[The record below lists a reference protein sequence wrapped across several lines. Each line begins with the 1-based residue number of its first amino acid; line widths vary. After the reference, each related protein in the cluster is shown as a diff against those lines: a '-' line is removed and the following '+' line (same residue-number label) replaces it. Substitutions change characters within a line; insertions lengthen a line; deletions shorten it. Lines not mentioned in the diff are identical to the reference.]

1 MDEFKFI
8 DSIKQ
13 STYKQS
19 SIVKGIGDDAAVFRQ
34 NYQDVVT
41 AVDTFVENVHFSRE
55 TMDPYHV
62 GYRVLATN
70 ISDMAAMGATPT
82 YYMISIVIPEDW
94 SDQELQE
101 IYQGMKDVASN
112 YRMDLIG
119 GDTVTGSELVVS
131 VTIIGIVEKGKAR
144 YRSDMKENDILF
156 VTGTLGDAAAGLYI
170 LTTKE
175 LENVKTDKYLINRHR
190 LPTPRV
196 AFAKALG
203 VLDRVALNDISDGI
217 ASEANELAVASNLTV
232 HLDLFKLP
240 KHTDL
245 TQFTSEQQRN
255 FQLFGGEDFE
265 LIGSVPEKDWDRV
278 QEAAKKTNTEVT
290 QIGFVSD
297 EASNNNLVF
306 IHEDGEKKV
315 LNKGGYTH
323 GRQNL

>member
-94 SDQELQE
+94 SDKELQE
-101 IYQGMKDVASN
+101 IYQGMKAVASN

-119 GDTVTGSELVVS
+119 GDTVAGSELVVS
-131 VTIIGIVEKGKAR
+131 VTIMGIVEKGKAR

-170 LTTKE
+170 LTAKE
-175 LENVKTDKYLINRHR
+175 LDKVKTDKYLIDRHR

-196 AFAKALG
+196 TFAEALG
-203 VLDRVALNDISDGI
+203 ELDRVALNDISDGI

-232 HLDLFKLP
+232 HFDLLKLP
-240 KHTDL
+240 KHNDL
-245 TQFTSEQQRN
+245 KQFTSEQQRN

-265 LIGSVPEKDWDRV
+265 LIGSVPEKDWNKV
-278 QEAAKKTNTEVT
+278 QDAAKKTNTEVT

-297 EASNNNLVF
+297 EVSNNDLVF
-306 IHEDGEKKV
+306 IHEGGEKKV
-315 LNKGGYTH
+315 LIKGGYTH
-323 GRQNL
+323 GR

>member
-41 AVDTFVENVHFSRE
+41 AVDTFVENIHFSRE

-101 IYQGMKDVASN
+101 IYQGMKAIASN

-119 GDTVTGSELVVS
+119 GDTVAGSELVVS
-131 VTIIGIVEKGKAR
+131 VTIIGIVDKGKAR

-156 VTGTLGDAAAGLYI
+156 VTGTLGDAAAGLYL

-175 LENVKTDKYLINRHR
+175 LDNLKNHKYLIDRHR

-196 AFAKALG
+196 AFAEALG
-203 VLDRVALNDISDGI
+203 ELDRVALNDISDGI
-217 ASEANELAVASNLTV
+217 ASEANELAVASNLTI
-232 HLDLFKLP
+232 HLDLLKLP
-240 KHTDL
+240 KHENL

-265 LIGSVPEKDWDRV
+265 LIGSVPQKDWNRV
-278 QEAAKKTNTEVT
+278 QEAAKKTNTKIT
-290 QIGFVSD
+290 KIGFVSD
-297 EASNNNLVF
+297 EESTNKLAF
-306 IHEDGEKKV
+306 IHEGGAKKL
-315 LNKGGYTH
+315 LNKDGYTH
-323 GRQNL
+323 RR